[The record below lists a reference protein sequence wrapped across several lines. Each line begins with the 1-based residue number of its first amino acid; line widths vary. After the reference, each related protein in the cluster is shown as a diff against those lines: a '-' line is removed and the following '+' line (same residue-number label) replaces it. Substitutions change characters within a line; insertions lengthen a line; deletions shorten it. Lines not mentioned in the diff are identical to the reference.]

1 MELQLGQIAAICTR
15 LGKSLT
21 DLFATSKY
29 LFIPS
34 LQTHLEETEYDII
47 SKCAYKRGTRIE
59 NLTH

>member
-1 MELQLGQIAAICTR
+1 MELQLGQIAAICTK

-21 DLFATSKY
+21 DLSATSKY

-34 LQTHLEETEYDII
+34 PQTHLEETEYD
-47 SKCAYKRGTRIE
+47 KCEYKRGTQME